1 MASYL
6 PVPEESEERE
16 KTGQEE
22 QSALVA
28 VLQTRIHAYETRI
41 SNLEEFKKLFFDL
54 KMKQVNSAQLAAHA
68 ELEEKFAGMEQLYLT
83 TYQENQRLSEAAG
96 AK

>member
-6 PVPEESEERE
+6 PVPEESEESEERE

-22 QSALVA
+22 QSVLVV
-28 VLQTRIHAYETRI
+28 VLQTRIHVYETRI

-68 ELEEKFAGMEQLYLT
+68 EMEQLYLT
-83 TYQENQRLSEAAG
+83 TYQENQRLSEAAS